1 MNKLEWDRTNRGR
14 KKGKGKTQEMRVVIE
29 AHTFAHT
36 EIPQKHK
43 TRNHPVNAKSLSV
56 KQNKQQQ

>member
-1 MNKLEWDRTNRGR
+1 
-14 KKGKGKTQEMRVVIE
+14 MRVVTE
-29 AHTFAHT
+29 AHTFTHA

-43 TRNHPVNAKSLSV
+43 TRNHPENAKSLSV